1 MDNDVN
7 SSPVSNWRTTVLFF
21 CTKAQRWNVPCFF
34 WFLFFPGVSFPVT
47 HSQTGITA
55 IIMDVQGRPSESCS
69 AARSGL
75 LRHMLPII
83 RTILMRP
90 ITLSANGRYPVDAH
104 HLHRKSAWKQYPTL
118 LVLLFWPEGI
128 LSVCPEMQ
136 RQLATSH
143 SIPRRNPMM
152 TPTKSKLCNP
162 GELKKPRQSRY
173 FLFLLPLALAA
184 CSSMPSGPNVM
195 VLPGKGVSFEQFRAD
210 DLLCRQYA
218 APRPAPILMTPPS
231 TAVSKARR

>member
-90 ITLSANGRYPVDAH
+90 ITLIRKRSLSSRRPPLTSKKRLKTIPNITGTTVLTRRDIIRMSWNATPIGNESFHSQKEPNDDTDKIQTLQSGRVE
-104 HLHRKSAWKQYPTL
+104 K
-118 LVLLFWPEGI
+118 
-128 LSVCPEMQ
+128 
-136 RQLATSH
+136 ATSIPIFSVSPPACTGSLFVNAFRPECYGTSGERGQFRTVPCWWFIVPPIR
-143 SIPRRNPMM
+143 SIPDRH
-152 TPTKSKLCNP
+152 
-162 GELKKPRQSRY
+162 
-173 FLFLLPLALAA
+173 
-184 CSSMPSGPNVM
+184 
-195 VLPGKGVSFEQFRAD
+195 QF
-210 DLLCRQYA
+210 
-218 APRPAPILMTPPS
+218 
-231 TAVSKARR
+231 